1 MWIDNKGLILSF
13 QDGMCRYNARTSG
26 ATDKGFVDI
35 AKGSERK
42 LQEAVATKGPISV
55 GTDASQFSFQ
65 FYETG
70 MQFEQGVYSPSSLP
84 HLKGLWLLSSSQFC

>member
-1 MWIDNKGLILSF
+1 
-13 QDGMCRYNARTSG
+13 MCRYNARTSG

-70 MQFEQGVYSPSSLP
+70 M
-84 HLKGLWLLSSSQFC
+84 

>member
-1 MWIDNKGLILSF
+1 MSF
-13 QDGMCRYNARTSG
+13 QDDECRYNPRTSG

-35 AKGSERK
+35 AEGSERK

-55 GTDASQFSFQ
+55 GIDASHSSFQ

-70 MQFEQGVYSPSSLP
+70 M
-84 HLKGLWLLSSSQFC
+84 